1 MKQTKMG
8 HPARP
13 IQSLPRSGEVGEAGI
28 DFKSILPEIPV
39 STLTDISQQ
48 LLTKWEQEKRITL
61 LFPEQHLK
69 EYPTAFFLGVLA
81 LDWAGLAEA
90 TAGAITDMDWNI
102 ETSWGTVFTYKEEKI
117 AIMIY
122 GISVKDFNQLQL
134 YLNQEEELRNKLY
147 KLCYKGWR
155 KRLLITQGSKKV
167 EKFEEVMELL
177 KEWDKLTTDLAG
189 AVTKFFN
196 SREEQ
201 YLSERSAEHLASVI
215 LTDYEFVQEVKKSGG
230 KPQIEVTH
238 FTVGTEKVTGV
249 TIVAFDRD
257 FSLALALEAIKSIVL
272 NYSIKYNKE
281 YVTSDGIVV
290 YRIEVMGHQPIKS
303 LENVI
308 SNRIISKKFN
318 ALKTIES
325 YGGFEH
331 YAKAIIP
338 QLIKEYTATK
348 IPQIYLSPV
357 FVSPEF
363 VQFKLI
369 IVKDHSPKESVN
381 QYISTLEQHKTIT
394 IVAHGTPGIY
404 RNLEINVFDLRVV
417 KGTEN
422 TYAMIK
428 ESLSTILPKF
438 RDFDEGLR
446 KVDTQKL
453 EAIKQKLR
461 GTQRGYLREFY
472 YAIEDFYRVS
482 APVAEIVKLIE
493 IGTKLVKTPGIEIV
507 KINEN
512 CLLVGIASKTKI
524 LAQAL
529 EILKDY
535 KVVASKLQIEEF
547 EISLLKVEKQLDP
560 ITEKEITYIEK
571 ALKTLSI

>member
-1 MKQTKMG
+1 MKKEKME
-8 HPARP
+8 HPTA
-13 IQSLPRSGEVGEAGI
+13 AAI
-28 DFKSILPEIPV
+28 DFKNILPEIP
-39 STLTDISQQ
+39 TAILNNISEQ
-48 LLTKWEQEKRITL
+48 LLRKWEEEKRITL
-61 LFPEQHLK
+61 LFPEQQLEK
-69 EYPTAFFLGVLA
+69 YPTAFFFGVLA
-81 LDWAGLAEA
+81 LDWAGLGEA

-102 ETSWGTVFTYKEEKI
+102 EISWGTALTYKEEKL

-122 GISVKDFNQLQL
+122 GISVKDFNQLQI
-134 YLNQEEELRNKLY
+134 YLNQEEELRSKLY
-147 KLCYKGWR
+147 KLCYRGWR

-201 YLSERSAEHLASVI
+201 YLSERSSEHLASVI
-215 LTDYEFVQEVKKSGG
+215 LTDHEFVQEVKKSGG

-238 FTVGTEKVTGV
+238 YLVGKEKITGI
-249 TIVAFDRD
+249 TIVTFDRD
-257 FSLALALEAIKSIVL
+257 FSLALALEAIKSVVI

-303 LENVI
+303 LENII
-308 SNRIISKKFN
+308 SNRIISKKFT

-369 IVKDHSPKESVN
+369 IVKDPSSKEAIN
-381 QYISTLEQHKTIT
+381 KYIATLEQHKTIT

-428 ESLSTILPKF
+428 ESLSAILPKF

-482 APVAEIVKLIE
+482 APVAEITKLIE
-493 IGTKLVKTPGIEIV
+493 IGTRLAKTPGIEIV

-535 KVVASKLQIEEF
+535 KVVASKVQIEEF
-547 EISLLKVEKQLDP
+547 EILLLKVEKQLFP
-560 ITEKEITYIEK
+560 ITEKEITSIEK
-571 ALKTLSI
+571 ALKTLSV

>member
-1 MKQTKMG
+1 MKEEKME
-8 HPARP
+8 HPACL
-13 IQSLPRSGEVGEAGI
+13 SAAGGTAI
-28 DFKSILPEIPV
+28 DFKNILPEIP
-39 STLTDISQQ
+39 TAILNNISEQ
-48 LLTKWEQEKRITL
+48 LLRKWEEEKRITL
-61 LFPEQHLK
+61 LFPEQQIEK
-69 EYPTAFFLGVLA
+69 YPTAFFFGVLA

-102 ETSWGTVFTYKEEKI
+102 EISWGTALTYKEERL

-122 GISVKDFNQLQL
+122 GISVKDFNQLQI
-134 YLNQEEELRNKLY
+134 YLNQEEELRSKLY
-147 KLCYKGWR
+147 KLCYRGWR

-177 KEWDKLTTDLAG
+177 KEWGKLTTDLAG

-201 YLSERSAEHLASVI
+201 YLSERSSEHLASVI
-215 LTDYEFVQEVKKSGG
+215 LTDHEFVQEVKKSGG

-238 FTVGTEKVTGV
+238 YLVGKEKVTGI
-249 TIVAFDRD
+249 TIVTFDRD
-257 FSLALALEAIKSIVL
+257 FSLALALEAIKSVVI

-303 LENVI
+303 LENII
-308 SNRIISKKFN
+308 SNRIISKKFT

-369 IVKDHSPKESVN
+369 IVKDPSSKEAIN

-453 EAIKQKLR
+453 ETIKQKLR

-482 APVAEIVKLIE
+482 APVAEITKLIE
-493 IGTKLVKTPGIEIV
+493 IGTRLAKTPGLEIV

-512 CLLVGIASKTKI
+512 CLLIGIASKTKI

-547 EISLLKVEKQLDP
+547 EILLLKVEKQP
-560 ITEKEITYIEK
+560 EPVTEKEIIFIEK

>member
-1 MKQTKMG
+1 MKKEKME
-8 HPARP
+8 HPAG
-13 IQSLPRSGEVGEAGI
+13 SAI
-28 DFKSILPEIPV
+28 DFKKLLPRIPTGILN
-39 STLTDISQQ
+39 DISEQ
-48 LLTKWEQEKRITL
+48 LLRKWEEEKRITL
-61 LFPEQHLK
+61 LFPEQQPNK
-69 EYPTAFFLGVLA
+69 YPAAFFLGVLA

-102 ETSWGTVFTYKEEKI
+102 EISWGTALTYKGEKL

-134 YLNQEEELRNKLY
+134 YLNQEEELRTKLY
-147 KLCYKGWR
+147 RLCYKGWR

-177 KEWDKLTTDLAG
+177 KEWSKLTTDLAG
-189 AVTKFFN
+189 AVTTFFN

-201 YLSERSAEHLASVI
+201 YLSERTAEHLASVI
-215 LTDYEFVQEVKKSGG
+215 LTDYEFVEEVKKSGG

-238 FTVGTEKVTGV
+238 YIVGTEKITGI
-249 TIVAFDRD
+249 TIVTFDRD
-257 FSLALALEAIKSIVL
+257 FSLGLALEAIKSVVL

-303 LENVI
+303 LENII

-318 ALKTIES
+318 TLKTIES

-338 QLIKEYTATK
+338 QLIREYTATK

-357 FVSPEF
+357 FVSPDF

-369 IVKDHSPKESVN
+369 IVKEPSSKESVN
-381 QYISTLEQHKTIT
+381 QYISALEQHKTIT

-428 ESLSTILPKF
+428 ESLSAILPKF

-482 APVAEIVKLIE
+482 APVSEITKLIE
-493 IGTKLVKTPGIEIV
+493 MGTRLAKTPGIEIS
-507 KINEN
+507 KTGEN
-512 CLLVGIASKTKI
+512 CLLIGIASTTKI
-524 LAQAL
+524 LAQVL
-529 EILKDY
+529 DILKDY
-535 KVVASKLQIEEF
+535 KVVASKVQIEEF
-547 EISLLKVEKQLDP
+547 EILLLKVEKQLDP
-560 ITEKEITYIEK
+560 ITEEEIICIEK
-571 ALKTLSI
+571 ALKTLLE